1 MAVSNYKAN
10 EKEAQRNR
18 KQLLKIIKEKQNM
31 ICADCPAK
39 RAPPNMGAAKYPNTH
54 NLSLSLPLVVFL
66 IGRSVGG
73 GDREADIFPFFIL
86 FRAQSR

>member
-1 MAVSNYKAN
+1 MSQGMAVSNYKAN

-31 ICADCPAK
+31 TCADCPAK

-54 NLSLSLPLVVFL
+54 LASGGFFNRSL
-66 IGRSVGG
+66 GRG
-73 GDREADIFPFFIL
+73 R
-86 FRAQSR
+86 RSRG